1 MISVDVMHAQR
12 IESPADLQRLM
23 HADYPLSDQQWT
35 AVTAPLRP
43 TVVIAG
49 AGSGKTTLMAARVV
63 YLVAT
68 GAVRADQI
76 LGLTFTTKAAAELR
90 TRVLTSLERA
100 GLMSAGEL
108 EGELL
113 EPTVAT
119 YNAFAAELIR
129 EHGLR
134 IGHEPDTRVLS
145 DASRYQ
151 LGARAVDRYVGDVQH
166 LTDHPPT
173 AVQNLLALDGAMAE
187 HLVSPVEVRD
197 FDQEARRGFVRARD
211 QEVDGKNRKGHRE
224 ACEKA
229 MFAIDRR
236 AELLGLV
243 ESYRRLKAELGLMDF
258 SDQIALGARLAE
270 DYPEVG
276 EDQRSRYAVVLLDEY
291 QDTSVA
297 QTRLLSALF
306 SGPDAG
312 HGRGHPV
319 MAVGDPNQA
328 IYGWRGAAASNIV
341 SFPQAF
347 PAIDGVVDTLPLTV
361 NRRSDRRILQ
371 VANALAAP
379 LYDELDAVAPLQS
392 PPEADDGR
400 VETHVFETQAQEL
413 AWLGEAV
420 HADHDAG
427 TSWSKIAVLT
437 RDNESGALCFDA
449 LSSVGIPVEI
459 VGLAGLLRLPEV
471 AEVVAYLTLMQDPLA
486 NAALITV
493 LTGGRWSVG
502 PRDLSLL
509 GTRARELAR
518 IHLHREDGGE
528 SAQEDSLAQ
537 IADGLDPADIPALV
551 DALDDPGAA
560 AYSERARAVFGQV
573 AQELKVLRRVVGE
586 PLLDIVRRVIDVTG
600 LDLELASATTLAAEA
615 RRDNLDLFVKSV
627 AEFQS
632 IDGDVSLTA
641 LLAYLTAEDEQGNG
655 LDLAVPSQADSVKLL
670 TVHRAKGLEWDS
682 VFVAC
687 AGKSRFPSERGRT
700 LWTSSPANIPAPLR
714 GDAADLPQLHG
725 FDKPA
730 LDAYREASKKHD
742 AMEEL
747 RLGYVALTRA
757 AKHLCFSAHVWGT
770 RASPLGPS
778 PYQRVVKESADAW
791 GVAATWTE
799 VPEGKPTNPT
809 WEGVAPPSWPPP
821 AGAEEARR
829 RRAVAEMVRD
839 AQESFDLEGDAS
851 LSPAAAVMVS
861 TWDAEIDRLVAERLA
876 ERKHEIEVE
885 LPASL
890 SATALVRLREDAE
903 SFTRDLA
910 RPMPR
915 PPSPQARLGTRFH
928 AWVESRFGQLDL
940 LDPDDLPGR
949 GDVGIE
955 DEADLE
961 SLIAAFEAGPF
972 SERVPVAVEAPFSLV
987 LGGHVVRGRIDA
999 IYADDTDPGRFLV
1012 VDWKTSR
1019 SNTADAVQLAI
1030 YRLAWA
1036 RLRGVA
1042 PSQVRAVFYF
1052 VRTGLVEEPELLDET
1067 ELTQALLGA
1076 EPL

>member
-1 MISVDVMHAQR
+1 MTGMR
-12 IESPADLQRLM
+12 IETPADLQAVMR
-23 HADYPLSDQQWT
+23 ADYPLSEQQWA

-68 GAVRADQI
+68 GAVRPDQI

-90 TRVLTSLERA
+90 QRVLTSLTTA
-100 GLMSAGEL
+100 GLIPPAGSAAED
-108 EGELL
+108 EVL
-113 EPTVAT
+113 EPQVAT
-119 YNAFAAELIR
+119 YNAYAAELIR

-134 IGHEPDTRVLS
+134 IGHEPDTRVLT

-151 LGARAVDRYVGDVQH
+151 LGARAVERFRGDIQH

-187 HLVSPVEVRD
+187 HLVSAAEVRRI
-197 FDQEARRGFVRARD
+197 DQEAKRGFQRAIA
-211 QEVDGKNRKGHRE
+211 QEAAEKNRKTYVGPPTS
-224 ACEKA
+224 AVN
-229 MFAIDRR
+229 AIDRR
-236 AELLGLV
+236 EELLGLV
-243 ESYRRLKAELGLMDF
+243 ESYRRLKADLGLMDF
-258 SDQIALGARLAE
+258 SDQIALAARLAE
-270 DYPEVG
+270 DFAEVG
-276 EDQRSRYAVVLLDEY
+276 AHERSRFAVVLLDEY

-306 SGPDAG
+306 SGPDAD

-347 PAIDGVVDTLPLTV
+347 PALDGPVEVLPLTV

-379 LYDELDAVAPLQS
+379 LYDELEVVAPLQS
-392 PPEADDGR
+392 PADAEDGY
-400 VETHVFETQAQEL
+400 VETHVFESQADEL
-413 AWLGEAV
+413 AWLCDAIRR
-420 HADHDAG
+420 DHDAG
-427 TSWSKIAVLT
+427 VRWSKIAVLT
-437 RDNESGALCFDA
+437 RDNDSGASCFDA
-449 LSSVGIPVEI
+449 LSSAGIPVEI

-471 AEVVAYLTLMQDPLA
+471 AEVVACLTLMQDPLA
-486 NAALITV
+486 NASLVT
-493 LTGGRWSVG
+493 LLSGPRWSIG

-509 GTRARELAR
+509 GARAQELAR
-518 IHLHREDGGE
+518 QHATGPDRPASEVDPLVE
-528 SAQEDSLAQ
+528 
-537 IADGLDPADIPALV
+537 IADGLDPAEVPALI
-551 DALDDPGAA
+551 DALEDPGPAP
-560 AYSERARAVFGQV
+560 YSDRARQVFAMVHG
-573 AQELKVLRRVVGE
+573 ELRTLRRSVGE
-586 PLLDIVRRVIDVTG
+586 PLLDIVRRVIDMTG
-600 LDLELASATTLAAEA
+600 LDLELASATTPAAEA
-615 RRDNLDLFVKSV
+615 RRENLDLFVKSV

-641 LLAYLTAEDEQGNG
+641 LLAYLTAEDDQGNG
-655 LDLAVPSQADSVKLL
+655 LDLAVPSEAESVKLL
-670 TVHRAKGLEWDS
+670 TVHRSKGLEWDS

-687 AGKSRFPSERGRT
+687 AGRTRFPSERGRT

-714 GDAADLPQLHG
+714 GDAADLPQLQG
-725 FDKPA
+725 FDKAA
-730 LDAYREASKKHD
+730 LDAYRAATKAHEAH
-742 AMEEL
+742 EER

-757 AKHLCFSAHVWGT
+757 AKHLCFTSHVWGE
-770 RASPLGPS
+770 RATPFGPS
-778 PYQRVVKESADAW
+778 DYQRVVKQATDAW
-791 GVAATWTE
+791 GVVARWSEA
-799 VPEGKPTNPT
+799 PEGKVPNPT
-809 WEGVAPPSWPPP
+809 LVDLVTPSWPPP

-829 RRAVAEMVRD
+829 RRE
-839 AQESFDLEGDAS
+839 
-851 LSPAAAVMVS
+851 AAALVAAAPGDDGDLDLVQ
-861 TWDAEIDRLVAERLA
+861 TALVAAWDAEIERLLEERLA
-876 ERKHEIEVE
+876 ERTHEIEVT
-885 LPASL
+885 LPTSL

-903 SFTRDLA
+903 GFTRELA

-961 SLIAAFEAGPF
+961 SLIAAFEVGPF
-972 SERVPVAVEAPFSLV
+972 SERVPIAVEAPFSLV

-999 IYADDTDPGRFLV
+999 VYADGDGFLV

-1019 SNTADAVQLAI
+1019 SNAADPVQLAI

-1036 RLRGVA
+1036 RLRGVE
-1042 PSQVRAVFYF
+1042 PEQVRAAFYF
-1052 VRTGLVEEPELLDET
+1052 VRSGLVEQPELLSEA
-1067 ELTQALLGA
+1067 ELGEALLGA

>member
-1 MISVDVMHAQR
+1 MIGELVVGARR

-23 HADYPLSDQQWT
+23 RADYPLSEQQWA

-68 GAVRADQI
+68 GAVRPDQI

-90 TRVLTSLERA
+90 GRVMASLDRA
-100 GLMSAGEL
+100 GLLSAADSDD
-108 EGELL
+108 ELL

-119 YNAFAAELIR
+119 YNASAADLIR

-134 IGHEPDTRVLS
+134 IGHEPDTRVLT

-151 LGARAVDRYVGDVQH
+151 LGARAVERYLGDVQH

-187 HLVSPVEVRD
+187 HLVAPSDVRR
-197 FDQEARRGFVRARD
+197 FDEEARRGFVRARD
-211 QEVDGKNRKGHRE
+211 EEIAGKNRKGHRE

-243 ESYRRLKAELGLMDF
+243 ESYRRLKADLGLMDF

-270 DYPEVG
+270 EYPEVG
-276 EDQRSRYAVVLLDEY
+276 EQLRSRFAVVLLDEY

-306 SGPDAG
+306 SGPDADR
-312 HGRGHPV
+312 GRGHAV

-347 PAIDGVVDTLPLTV
+347 PALDGPVDVLPLTV
-361 NRRSDRRILQ
+361 NRRSDRRILH

-379 LYDELDAVAPLQS
+379 LYDALDVVKPLQ
-392 PPEADDGR
+392 PPAGAADGQ
-400 VETHVFETQAQEL
+400 VETNVFETQAEEL
-413 AWLGEAV
+413 AWLGEAI

-427 TSWSKIAVLT
+427 TPWSEIAVLT

-471 AEVVAYLTLMQDPLA
+471 SEVVACLTLMQDPLA
-486 NAALITV
+486 NAALITL
-493 LTGGRWSVG
+493 LTGARWSIG
-502 PRDLSLL
+502 PRDLGLL
-509 GTRARELAR
+509 GARARELAHIQPR
-518 IHLHREDGGE
+518 PEDGGE
-528 SAQEDSLAQ
+528 TGDSLAQ
-537 IADGLDPADIPALV
+537 IADGLDPAEVPALV
-551 DALDDPGAA
+551 DALDDPGPA
-560 AYSERARAVFGQV
+560 AYSERARRVFGQLS
-573 AQELKVLRRVVGE
+573 QELRVLRRAVGE

-600 LDLELASATTLAAEA
+600 LDLELASATTPAAEA
-615 RRDNLDLFVKSV
+615 RRENLDLFVKSV

-670 TVHRAKGLEWDS
+670 TVHRAKGLEWSS

-687 AGKSRFPSERGRT
+687 AGRTRFPSERGRT

-714 GDAADLPQLHG
+714 GDAADLPQLQG

-730 LDAYREASKKHD
+730 LDAYREACKKHD
-742 AMEEL
+742 ATEEL

-757 AKHLCFSAHVWGT
+757 ARHLCFSSHVWGS
-770 RASPLGPS
+770 RATAFGPS

-791 GVAATWTE
+791 GVSAIWTE
-799 VPEGKPTNPT
+799 VPDGKPSNPT
-809 WEGVAPPSWPPP
+809 LVDIALPSWPPP

-829 RRAVAEMVRD
+829 RRAVASMVRE
-839 AQESFDLEGDAS
+839 AQQSLDLGDDS
-851 LSPAAAVMVS
+851 MLGPAEALLAEA
-861 TWDAEIDRLVAERLA
+861 WDAEIDRLVQERAE
-876 ERKHEIEVE
+876 ERTHEVDVA

-890 SATALVRLREDAE
+890 SATALVRLREDPE
-903 SFTRDLA
+903 GFTRDLA

-961 SLIAAFEAGPF
+961 ALIAAFEAGPF

-999 IYADDTDPGRFLV
+999 VYADPNDPQRFLV

-1019 SNTADAVQLAI
+1019 SDSADAVQLAI

-1036 RLRGVA
+1036 QLRDV
-1042 PSQVRAVFYF
+1042 PPDQVGAAFYF
-1052 VRTGLVEEPELLDET
+1052 VRSGVVEEPDLLDEA
-1067 ELTQALLGA
+1067 ELAAALLGA
-1076 EPL
+1076 ESL